1 MGKLDAWLRRS
12 PTAAP
17 REPAAVADWN
27 VVRATLDGRREDYA
41 ILVERYQR
49 VLHRFVQQ
57 QIGDWHAADEIVQM
71 TFVQAY
77 VNLARFRAE
86 ASFKTWLHRIAL
98 NLCYDRRR
106 AERRRAEVSAH
117 EVLERAAH
125 DRPNLEDLV
134 LGGTIERRVAGLPER
149 QRSVL
154 NLRIW
159 SDLSFK
165 EIGRLL
171 GTSENSA
178 KVNYHHAIRKLRQW
192 LREEAS

>member
-1 MGKLDAWLRRS
+1 MGKLDAWLGRS
-12 PTAAP
+12 QTAAA
-17 REPAAVADWN
+17 REAEAMEDWR
-27 VVRATLDGRREDYA
+27 VVRATLEGRRDSYA
-41 ILVERYQR
+41 LLVERYQR
-49 VLHRFVQQ
+49 ILHRFVQQ
-57 QIGDWHAADEIVQM
+57 QIGDPHAADEIVQM

-98 NLCYDRRR
+98 NLCHDRGR
-106 AERRRAEVSAH
+106 AERRRADISPQEA
-117 EVLERAAH
+117 LERTAQGQP
-125 DRPNLEDLV
+125 RLEDLV
-134 LGGTIERRVAGLPER
+134 LGGTIERRIAGLPER

-165 EIGRLL
+165 EIARLL

-192 LREEAS
+192 LREEQS